1 MEVNTLTKTREQRL
15 ADLFTQGKILGFFN
29 DDLRYIIRYVKSLRQ
44 EAWQLLLSQAP
55 TNNDL
60 RYIIRYVK
68 SLRQKA
74 GQQLLRQAPTND
86 DLCYIIEYVK
96 SLRQEAWQLLLS
108 QEPTND
114 DLCYI
119 IENVKPLRQEAKSW
133 LYPIIVPQTLE
144 QIMSEIKQLA

>member
-1 MEVNTLTKTREQRL
+1 MFLDTKYSFVIITNILIMEVNTLTKTREQRL
-15 ADLFTQGKILGFFN
+15 ADLFTQGEIIGF
-29 DDLRYIIRYVKSLRQ
+29 S
-44 EAWQLLLSQAP
+44 
-55 TNNDL
+55 NNDL
-60 RYIIRYVK
+60 RYIIRYVE

>member
-29 DDLRYIIRYVKSLRQ
+29 
-44 EAWQLLLSQAP
+44 
-55 TNNDL
+55 N
-60 RYIIRYVK
+60 
-68 SLRQKA
+68 
-74 GQQLLRQAPTND
+74 

-114 DLCYI
+114 DLRYI
-119 IENVKPLRQEAKSW
+119 IAYVKPLRQEAK
-133 LYPIIVPQTLE
+133 LRLFPIIVPQTLE

>member
-1 MEVNTLTKTREQRL
+1 MEVNTLTKTREQRI
-15 ADLFTQGKILGFFN
+15 ADLFTQGKILVFF
-29 DDLRYIIRYVKSLRQ
+29 
-44 EAWQLLLSQAP
+44 
-55 TNNDL
+55 NNDL

-74 GQQLLRQAPTND
+74 GQQLLRQA
-86 DLCYIIEYVK
+86 
-96 SLRQEAWQLLLS
+96 
-108 QEPTND
+108 PTND

>member
-1 MEVNTLTKTREQRL
+1 MTKTREQRL

-44 EAWQLLLSQAP
+44 EAWQLLLSQE
-55 TNNDL
+55 
-60 RYIIRYVK
+60 
-68 SLRQKA
+68 
-74 GQQLLRQAPTND
+74 PTND

-114 DLCYI
+114 DLRYI
-119 IENVKPLRQEAKSW
+119 IENVKPLRQEAK
-133 LYPIIVPQTLE
+133 LRLFPIIVPQTLE

>member
-15 ADLFTQGKILGFFN
+15 ADLFTQGEIIGF
-29 DDLRYIIRYVKSLRQ
+29 S
-44 EAWQLLLSQAP
+44 
-55 TNNDL
+55 NNDL
-60 RYIIRYVK
+60 RYIIRYV
-68 SLRQKA
+68 
-74 GQQLLRQAPTND
+74 
-86 DLCYIIEYVK
+86 E

-114 DLCYI
+114 DLRYI

>member
-44 EAWQLLLSQAP
+44 EAWQLLLSQE
-55 TNNDL
+55 
-60 RYIIRYVK
+60 
-68 SLRQKA
+68 
-74 GQQLLRQAPTND
+74 PTND

-114 DLCYI
+114 DLRYI
-119 IENVKPLRQEAKSW
+119 IENVKPLRQEAK
-133 LYPIIVPQTLE
+133 LRLFPIIVPQTLE